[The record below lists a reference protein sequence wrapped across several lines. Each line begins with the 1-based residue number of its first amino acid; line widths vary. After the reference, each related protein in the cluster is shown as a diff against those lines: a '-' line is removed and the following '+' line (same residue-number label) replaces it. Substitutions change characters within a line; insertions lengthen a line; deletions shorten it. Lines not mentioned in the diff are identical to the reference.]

1 MSCDGATIPRGRPRR
16 YRPALAGQVE
26 HDGGGFGQRQPVIVD
41 RRDLLEGA
49 EPAIG
54 LGAEVVRGVVHAGQL
69 ERQLHLFERPQHA
82 QVAGV
87 AAGDALTLEKP

>member
-1 MSCDGATIPRGRPRR
+1 M
-16 YRPALAGQVE
+16 
-26 HDGGGFGQRQPVIVD
+26 HDGGGFGQHQPVVVD

-54 LGAEVVRGVVHAGQL
+54 LGAEVARGVVHAGQL
-69 ERQLHLFERPQHA
+69 ERQPQLLERSQHA

-87 AAGDALTLEKP
+87 AAGEGVDLGKAV